1 MNEKTG
7 AKMKKRNKVL
17 KTLLILLIL
26 LICTPV
32 ILYLAYN

>member
-7 AKMKKRNKVL
+7 VKMNKRNKVL
-17 KTLLILLIL
+17 KALLILLIL